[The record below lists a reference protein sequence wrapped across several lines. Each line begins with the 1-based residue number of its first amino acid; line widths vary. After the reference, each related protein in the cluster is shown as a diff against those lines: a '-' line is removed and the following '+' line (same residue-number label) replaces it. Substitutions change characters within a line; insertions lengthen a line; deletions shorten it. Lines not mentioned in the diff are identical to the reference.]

1 MTFTCHSL
9 GFIEL
14 GGIKSL
20 FFNPSGEPVTKS
32 VMAVAVEL
40 FDTLAV
46 IFAFQDV
53 LKGTPI
59 QAPSKGVGLTNTG

>member
-1 MTFTCHSL
+1 MFTCHSV

-14 GGIKSL
+14 DGIKSL

-40 FDTLAV
+40 FDTLV
-46 IFAFQDV
+46 MILAFQDV
-53 LKGTPI
+53 LKDTQM
-59 QAPSKGVGLTNTG
+59 QAPSKGVGLRNSG